1 MAQSQKLVLKQ
12 QQQLRMTP
20 QLYQAIKI
28 MALPLLELRDTIQ
41 EELEKNPALEVVEE
55 NSPLSLDDTGRR
67 TSEEQEYFENTS
79 DPGYIKVQGG
89 SSREDAHRKFIEG
102 VLLSLIHI

>member
-1 MAQSQKLVLKQ
+1 
-12 QQQLRMTP
+12 MTP

-28 MALPLLELRDTIQ
+28 MSLPLLELRDTIQ
-41 EELEKNPALEVVEE
+41 EELEKNPALEIVEE

-89 SSREDAHRKFIEG
+89 GSREDAHRKFIEW
-102 VLLSLIHI
+102 VLTRP